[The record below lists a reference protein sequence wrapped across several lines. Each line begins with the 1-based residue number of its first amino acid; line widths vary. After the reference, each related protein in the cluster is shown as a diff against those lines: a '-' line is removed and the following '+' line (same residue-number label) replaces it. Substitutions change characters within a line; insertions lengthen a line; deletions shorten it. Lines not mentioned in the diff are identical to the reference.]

1 MGTLAYEFPSSTL
14 FILGHFRKVVRGA
27 SACGIPFAKQ
37 MYNYQIAIFENGNV
51 TQAGALRTALDGRL
65 SDLGVDS
72 AAVKYFDEET
82 VASRDPRAAFVAVYF
97 AGIGSHKLTNTLNEL
112 VRDSLLVLPLVPS
125 LKDYASLVPHE
136 LRGINGLLWDGSD
149 QAREASVSVLLEGLS
164 LLRKTRRVF
173 ISYLRKET
181 SGFNEIDCQVCLD
194 HKLFIFCELSRQ
206 EQRRGLDRTRRSLSS
221 PDGTF

>member
-1 MGTLAYEFPSSTL
+1 MLAQKSMGSLLGTLAYEFPSSTL

-97 AGIGSHKLTNTLNEL
+97 AGIGSHKLVWAGARQVAFCGVPEQANVT
-112 VRDSLLVLPLVPS
+112 LPLKAALPVSIRLNVVRKRAFVKFS
-125 LKDYASLVPHE
+125 LYFYS
-136 LRGINGLLWDGSD
+136 S
-149 QAREASVSVLLEGLS
+149 S
-164 LLRKTRRVF
+164 
-173 ISYLRKET
+173 
-181 SGFNEIDCQVCLD
+181 FNEIDCQVCLD